1 MRYDKEAASGGRGK
15 GIPLPP
21 VLPSPNALPVSLVR
35 YIMAHLPSVPLSAMP
50 KSSAGKTVRISFS
63 HPLTAAALAPGFA
76 ILSCT
81 GQEARVIQTA
91 SVLLED
97 AISLMHHGETVSTVS
112 PAKSAALP
120 R

>member
-1 MRYDKEAASGGRGK
+1 
-15 GIPLPP
+15 
-21 VLPSPNALPVSLVR
+21 
-35 YIMAHLPSVPLSAMP
+35 MARLASVPLSSMP
-50 KSSAGKTVRISFS
+50 KTSAGKTVRVSFS

-91 SVLLED
+91 GVLLED
-97 AISLMHHGETVSTVS
+97 AIALMHHGETDSMIS